1 MRRNVNRNVYNAGSR
16 NRYNVIN
23 FGARSGMYCL
33 VKGYIGITFAVPFQ
47 PIALHRSFLVRCN
60 LLIPFQTRSKYNMWV
75 MIVIIEQAIDS
86 EVNQSM
92 RQRAN

>member
-16 NRYNVIN
+16 NRYNVTL
-23 FGARSGMYCL
+23 AHA
-33 VKGYIGITFAVPFQ
+33 VAFAMPFQ

-60 LLIPFQTRSKYNMWV
+60 LLIRFQTRSKYNMWV
-75 MIVIIEQAIDS
+75 MIAIIEQAIDS